1 MNGLNDAIPRPAREP
16 LALAA
21 TKPAAVTLAAT
32 KPAAAHAVGMQAED
46 RQSEPIDPVVVRH
59 G

>member
-1 MNGLNDAIPRPAREP
+1 MNGVNDAIPRPAREP
-16 LALAA
+16 L
-21 TKPAAVTLAAT
+21 TLAAT